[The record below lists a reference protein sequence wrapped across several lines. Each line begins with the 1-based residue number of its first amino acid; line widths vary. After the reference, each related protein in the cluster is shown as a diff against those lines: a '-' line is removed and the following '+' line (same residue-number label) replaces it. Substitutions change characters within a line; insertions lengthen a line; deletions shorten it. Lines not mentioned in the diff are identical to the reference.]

1 MTAAAGAAHRF
12 VRAVIERGA
21 ADRAGQAFEVARDGV
36 PIRLASARV
45 RDLQAAGVLGGDAE
59 RCTAIAASRSWLRR
73 QLIAEDPQAGQHRDL
88 RRESGGVIRNVL
100 ESPLG
105 RLAVAGAGEQTPF
118 LAPHQVAAGERVR
131 RLVAR
136 AGLVPRL
143 TTDYSAAG
151 IAGRGSAT
159 GAPDIGDMAADARR
173 RLSELHRVLPR
184 DCADV
189 VLDVCGLDKGL
200 QVVEVERGWPRRSAK
215 LVLRIGLDRLAEH
228 FGLAA
233 GALGPER
240 GRQRTWM
247 AGDRPPMF
255 D

>member
-1 MTAAAGAAHRF
+1 MTVAPGATHRF
-12 VRAVIERGA
+12 IRAVIEQGS
-21 ADRAGQAFEVARDGV
+21 ADRVGQTFEAVRNGV

-45 RDLQAAGVLGGDAE
+45 RALQADGVLGGDAG

-73 QLIAEDPQAGQHRDL
+73 QLIAENPQAGQHRDL
-88 RRESGGVIRNVL
+88 RRDSGGVVRNVL

-105 RLAVAGAGEQTPF
+105 RLAVAGAGEAAPF
-118 LAPHQVAAGERVR
+118 LQPHQVAAGERVR

-136 AGLVPRL
+136 AGLLPRL
-143 TTDYSAAG
+143 TTNYSAAEP
-151 IAGRGSAT
+151 AGRGRGA

-173 RLSELHRVLPR
+173 RLGDLHRVLPR

-189 VLDVCGLDKGL
+189 VLDVCGLEKGL
-200 QVVEVERGWPRRSAK
+200 QVVEAERGWPRRSAK

-228 FGLAA
+228 YGLAA
-233 GALGPER
+233 GALGPEH
-240 GRQRTWM
+240 GRHRTWM
-247 AGDRPPMF
+247 AGNRPPLF